1 MSTPPPRTR
10 TEADGTVDV
19 SMTVNGSPT
28 SLSLPPRVT
37 LSDALRD
44 HLGLTGTHVGC
55 EHGVCGM
62 CTVIVDGEAARA
74 CLLFACQLEGAEV
87 LTVEGLG
94 RPDDLHPLQDAF
106 GRHHALQCGFCT
118 PGFLLSAYD
127 LLDHDPTVSRD
138 DLPAE
143 LSGVLCRCTGYRNI
157 VDAVDE
163 VAVAH
168 RDGLPGPRNCGPRT
182 LVGRTPAG
190 AHARPGPPGPPPRE
204 PVERGRPQ
212 AIELPSDE
220 PTFTVVVSRDLAATP
235 DQVGRVLGDIRL
247 LAGCLPGAELTDE
260 LGDGWYRGQARVG
273 LGPIRL
279 AFQGT
284 AHLLEQRPDQ
294 LHVLAQGRDA
304 GGGQAQAEIRL
315 HASPLDTGTTRL
327 EADARV
333 FLTGRIAGFGR
344 SLAGDVTQRLFEDFA
359 GAVEDTATGRERAGR
374 AAAPSAIRLVVSTL
388 LARARGLLRR
398 MFGR

>member
-19 SMTVNGSPT
+19 SLTVNGSLT
-28 SLSLPPRVT
+28 WLSLPPRVT

-106 GRHHALQCGFCT
+106 GHHHALQCGFCT

-127 LLDHDPTVSRD
+127 LLKHEPTVARD

-168 RDGLPGPRNCGPRT
+168 RDGLPGPRNCGPHT

-190 AHARPGPPGPPPRE
+190 ARPRPGPPGPPPRE
-204 PVERGRPQ
+204 PVEHGRPQ
-212 AIELPSDE
+212 VIELPSDE
-220 PTFTVVVSRDLAATP
+220 PTFTVEVSRDLAAAP
-235 DQVGRVLGDIRL
+235 DQVGRVLEDIRL

-284 AHLLEQRPDQ
+284 AHLLEQHPDR

-304 GGGQAQAEIRL
+304 GGGQALAEIRL
-315 HASPLDTGTTRL
+315 HASPLDAGTTRL
-327 EADARV
+327 QANASV

-359 GAVEDTATGRERAGR
+359 DAVEDTATGRERAGP
-374 AAAPSAIRLVVSTL
+374 ADAPSAVRLVVSTL
-388 LARARGLLRR
+388 LARVRGLLRR
-398 MFGR
+398 LFGR